1 MYFPDDRC
9 CDRSGA
15 HGGAFGALDL
25 ARHSC
30 RQPEALPVS
39 HARNGP
45 PGSLVCGGF
54 LHPAAALLQ
63 RVLHLRA
70 FDTASRSPFSMCS
83 TVMW

>member
-15 HGGAFGALDL
+15 RGGASGALDL
-25 ARHSC
+25 APHSC
-30 RQPEALPVS
+30 REPEALVSPV
-39 HARNGP
+39 RNGP
-45 PGSLVCGGF
+45 PGSLACGGF

-70 FDTASRSPFSMCS
+70 FDPPGRSPFSMCS
-83 TVMW
+83 TVIW